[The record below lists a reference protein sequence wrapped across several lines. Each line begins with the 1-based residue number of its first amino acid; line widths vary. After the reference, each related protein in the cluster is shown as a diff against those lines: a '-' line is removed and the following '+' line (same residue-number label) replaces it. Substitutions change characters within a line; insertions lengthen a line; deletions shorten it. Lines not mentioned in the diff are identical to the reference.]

1 MVKYD
6 LLFMWLFWCMTLLSL
21 PFYAWAASI
30 EKRIKF
36 RIRLFNLDTSNDD
49 DLEKLKI
56 AQSIGDLFYYIG
68 LIEIAGSFILLLIH
82 LFS

>member
-21 PFYAWAASI
+21 PFFAWAASI

-36 RIRLFNLDTSNDD
+36 SIRLFNLDMSNDD
-49 DLEKLKI
+49 NLKKLKI
-56 AQSIGDLFYYIG
+56 VQSIGDLFYHIG
-68 LIEIAGSFILLLIH
+68 LIGIAGSFVLLLIH